1 MTGRHADFKPVRHKS
16 APSRLTVP
24 LIRIKQVCDKRTIVK
39 SDGSVLLGSQPN
51 GIRLT
56 IMEDA
61 MSAENQAKA
70 QILPINALF
79 SPNITQAQ
87 AHATNMLTQTTELMT
102 KMSRELWE
110 AQTRLMQVEAQQG
123 AKVFA
128 QPAAGGRP
136 GEALG
141 AYNQQ
146 LRESSERMVE
156 HLRQVNDLM
165 RDYSWQMLDIY
176 AANLSKATKPIQDA
190 MQRKS

>member
-1 MTGRHADFKPVRHKS
+1 
-16 APSRLTVP
+16 
-24 LIRIKQVCDKRTIVK
+24 
-39 SDGSVLLGSQPN
+39 
-51 GIRLT
+51 
-56 IMEDA
+56 

>member
-1 MTGRHADFKPVRHKS
+1 
-16 APSRLTVP
+16 
-24 LIRIKQVCDKRTIVK
+24 
-39 SDGSVLLGSQPN
+39 
-51 GIRLT
+51 
-56 IMEDA
+56 
-61 MSAENQAKA
+61 MSAENKAIA
-70 QILPINALF
+70 QIFPINALF

-102 KMSRELWE
+102 KMSSELWE